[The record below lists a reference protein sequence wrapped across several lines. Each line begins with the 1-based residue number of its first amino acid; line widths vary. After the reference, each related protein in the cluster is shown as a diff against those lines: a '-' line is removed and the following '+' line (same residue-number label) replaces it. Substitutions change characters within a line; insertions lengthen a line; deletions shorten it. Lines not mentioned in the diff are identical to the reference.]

1 MRERTAECKTTIMH
15 SRLKDENHSSEKSAY
30 GRKTAKS
37 DLSLAPGSNSYY
49 GSTSLQDESV
59 PEFYIPW
66 CGVVFYVMASFGLFS
81 ANLLRS
87 GLNVAIVAMVNQTA
101 VADMDVGMSNVTE
114 DQCPTDPELQYEG
127 GELNWDRNQQGI
139 VLAAFYYGYG
149 FTQVNT
155 RNIKVRKGPSSF
167 LNICEVD
174 HALGLY
180 KVVPTFLKS
189 SFPDYDAFG
198 CRILQ
203 FTA

>member
-1 MRERTAECKTTIMH
+1 MF
-15 SRLKDENHSSEKSAY
+15 SRLKDENHSNENSSD
-30 GRKTAKS
+30 RSKTAKS
-37 DLSLAPGSNSYY
+37 DLSLALGSNSYY

-59 PEFYIPW
+59 PVFYIPW
-66 CGVVFYVMASFGLFS
+66 CGVVFYVMAFFGFFS

-87 GLNVAIVAMVNQTA
+87 GLSEAIVAMVNQTA
-101 VADMDVGMSNVTE
+101 VTDEDVVMSNVTE
-114 DQCPTDPELQYEG
+114 DQCPRDPELQYEG
-127 GELNWDRNQQGI
+127 GEFIWDRNQQGI
-139 VLAAFYYGYG
+139 VLAALFYGYG
-149 FTQVNT
+149 FTQVNAQ
-155 RNIKVRKGPSSF
+155 NIKAREGPSSF